1 MKRIYKWLVLILLS
15 AIIVGTTGCDEKETY
30 TGTTWKLAGYV
41 DSTGIVRE
49 LEPKDCEHCY
59 TIFFDSETEAHGSD
73 DGANALS
80 FTFLPERIIKGGTKI
95 GSTREDGVFFSNFW
109 QERVFYRN

>member
-1 MKRIYKWLVLILLS
+1 MRRIYKWLVLILLS
-15 AIIVGTTGCDEKETY
+15 AIVGTTGCDEKYTY

-59 TIFFDSETEAHGSD
+59 TIIFDSETEAHGYD
-73 DGANALS
+73 DGANTLS
-80 FTFLPERIIKGGTKI
+80 FTFLPESIIKGD
-95 GSTREDGVFFSNFW
+95 TRRGFHTGRYDVLFKLLGRDSIL
-109 QERVFYRN
+109 